1 MTPAVPL
8 PCPAKKPC
16 ATGAQA
22 LHVIAEEFLDFNDS
36 FWSAT
41 TGLSQ
46 HSNVEATPVWK
57 HKAIVYAQDVE
68 MDLSDNQ
75 LVSLIGIFES
85 NVSAADSYLA
95 LKHNTLQKA
104 WVSNKLSS

>member
-1 MTPAVPL
+1 M
-8 PCPAKKPC
+8 
-16 ATGAQA
+16 TGAQA
-22 LHVIAEEFLDFNDS
+22 LHAIAEEFLDFNDS

-46 HSNVEATPVWK
+46 HSDVEATPVRK

-68 MDLSDNQ
+68 TDLSDNQ
-75 LVSLIGIFES
+75 LVLLIGIFKS

-95 LKHNTLQKA
+95 LKCNTL
-104 WVSNKLSS
+104 